1 MNEPIRDYL
10 WDKSGTPDQ
19 EIERLESL
27 LAQFLSDPQLAWIH
41 EPLPDRA
48 ERTSMTDDG
57 FGTVVSVARL
67 RPNPANRSKLKLSPT
82 TTEQNQEKQPK
93 YRGAFPLS

>member
-1 MNEPIRDYL
+1 MTELTQDYL
-10 WDKSGTPDQ
+10 WDRSGTPDP

-27 LAQFLSDPQLAWIH
+27 LAQFRSDPQPAWIH

-48 ERTSMTDDG
+48 ERTSMPDDG

-67 RPNPANRSKLKLSPT
+67 RPNPANRSTLKLSPT
-82 TTEQNQEKQPK
+82 TTEKKPREATKV
-93 YRGAFPLS
+93 

>member
-27 LAQFLSDPQLAWIH
+27 LAQFRSDPQPAWIH
-41 EPLPDRA
+41 EPCQI
-48 ERTSMTDDG
+48 E
-57 FGTVVSVARL
+57 
-67 RPNPANRSKLKLSPT
+67 PN
-82 TTEQNQEKQPK
+82 E
-93 YRGAFPLS
+93 PL